1 MPVLFYGPGGGEYID
16 WQTFQVEFN
25 TDRAL
30 DAGVPESVVRE
41 NLILNVG
48 SHGRF
53 NFNGLSKAY
62 AQRQVKRRIKAYT
75 LLITLQYGIPFIT
88 RQVAYRRMLA
98 YGTTS
103 SVARVTTREA
113 VETAVF
119 RVLIRKA
126 PTRVLT
132 RFIPYLGWGL
142 AGYDIYTILFHGSLW
157 GVQIYE
163 KD

>member
-1 MPVLFYGPGGGEYID
+1 VLFYGPGGGEYID
-16 WQTFQVEFN
+16 WQTFQIEIN
-25 TDRAL
+25 TDQAL
-30 DAGVPESVVRE
+30 NAGVPESVIRD

-48 SHGRF
+48 EHGRL

-62 AQRQVKRRIKAYT
+62 AKRQVKRRIKAYT

-98 YGTTS
+98 YGTLS
-103 SVARVTTREA
+103 STAKIGARETFEA
-113 VETAVF
+113 AVF
-119 RVLIRKA
+119 RVLMKRA
-126 PTRVLT
+126 PSRLLT

-142 AGYDIYTILFHGSLW
+142 AGYDVYTILFKGSLW

-163 KD
+163 KND

>member
-1 MPVLFYGPGGGEYID
+1 MLFYGPGGGEYID
-16 WQTFQVEFN
+16 WQTFQMELN
-25 TDRAL
+25 IDQAL
-30 DAGVPESVVRE
+30 RLGVPETVVRD
-41 NLILNVG
+41 IAIINVG
-48 SHGRF
+48 THGKF

-62 AQRQVKRRIKAYT
+62 AKRQVKRRIKAYT
-75 LLITLQYGIPFIT
+75 LLLTLQYGIPFIS

-103 SVARVTTREA
+103 SVARISTKEA

-119 RVLIRKA
+119 RVLLKRA
-126 PTRVLT
+126 PSRLLT

-142 AGYDIYTILFHGSLW
+142 AGYDVYTILWHGSLW

-163 KD
+163 KND